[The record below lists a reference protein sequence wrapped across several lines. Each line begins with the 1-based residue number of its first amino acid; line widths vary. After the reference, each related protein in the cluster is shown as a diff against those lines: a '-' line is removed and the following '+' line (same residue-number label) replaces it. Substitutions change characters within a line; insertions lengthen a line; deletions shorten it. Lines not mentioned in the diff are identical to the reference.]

1 MQIIKYPGS
10 VVVIR
15 GFFDD
20 AKTDNLFSVCDDL
33 IKKSKS
39 ISANYGYV
47 LNMLFDEAP
56 NLRQEFLDSKLV
68 EQLSKISQC
77 NTPELR
83 ITRHSDY
90 HVNTTGNWHTDL
102 DMGYCTRDEAEEAGI
117 FKLGIF
123 MADEA
128 YLYKIG
134 TQFRNGSGKFC
145 PKLQKNDLL
154 IFPVGIEH
162 RGYCGKFVTRLVKF
176 FLKSLDLGSQN
187 INKYLYPLL
196 GEPHR
201 KAICFTFGRDSVA
214 LHKFESNNI
223 ARAEMQNNT

>member
-1 MQIIKYPGS
+1 MQVIQYPGNVS
-10 VVVIR
+10 VIR
-15 GFFDD
+15 GIFSD
-20 AKTDNLFSVCDDL
+20 AQTENLFSVCDDV
-33 IKKSKS
+33 IKKSKP
-39 ISANYGYV
+39 ISANHGCV

-56 NLRQEFLDSKLV
+56 NLRKKFLDPKLV

-77 NTPELR
+77 DPSELR

-90 HVNTTGNWHTDL
+90 HINTIGNWHTDL
-102 DMGYCTRDEAEEAGI
+102 DMGYCTSDEAEEAGI
-117 FKLGIF
+117 FKFGIF
-123 MADEA
+123 AADKA
-128 YLYKIG
+128 YLHKIG
-134 TQFRNGSGKFC
+134 TQFRTQFGKFR
-145 PKLQKNDLL
+145 PKLQKNDIL

-201 KAICFTFGRDSVA
+201 KAIFFTFGRDSVA